1 MNKNFLHLMPTG
13 KHQNQ
18 VFGVTKDTPLW
29 GSLWQGQDLGLYS
42 PGLGEAAGA
51 QLTFPL
57 QAAVWAAFRTKWSN
71 FMLIT

>member
-1 MNKNFLHLMPTG
+1 M
-13 KHQNQ
+13 
-18 VFGVTKDTPLW
+18 LW